1 MRGVTY
7 KTVEHLP
14 ESEVARRR
22 ADLEKKTGKWQAR
35 SLAAAFDHAAATYPD
50 RPYILA
56 ETGSSTYAEVQA
68 QSLDIAAGLVAAGVA
83 SGDRVALLVDNRPEY
98 AAIKFAIARVAAI
111 AVPLNYSYKADEIA
125 ERLAQ
130 SGASV
135 VITIDSSVATD
146 FLDVFDTLVPGWE
159 SGATSED
166 LPELRRVILV
176 DNSARPTALDLGS
189 LTSDEEDFAEVEAR
203 TAVIDPDSV
212 CDIVFT
218 SGTTGHAIGAE
229 LTHDMVLRSAYGSAY
244 HRAFDDGWRISFALP
259 LYHVFGY
266 IEGMLAALFVG
277 GAIAPLRIFNPK
289 TVLTVIQDFAINEV
303 LFVPTMT
310 VAVVDLAVKESFDL
324 SSLQSVFSAAAPAPV
339 WLWERVLSDLKPVM
353 VFTGYGQTE
362 VSAATAL
369 TLPGDEI
376 ETVAG
381 VVGTTKLGGAAATEH
396 PDGRL
401 AEYRTVDPFTGAPL
415 PAGETGELSVRGPQV
430 TRGYYRN
437 PERTAEALDAE
448 GWLRTG
454 DLGRVNEQGYLEL
467 GGRSS
472 ELFKVGGELVAPV
485 EVERVLTSIE
495 GVSQAFVAGIP
506 DELYGDIGWA
516 WVVPAE
522 GVELDPRAILAHCRQ
537 HLAAFKVPRGITVL
551 AASELPTTTTGKVQ
565 KYLLVQAHA
574 GD

>member
-1 MRGVTY
+1 M
-7 KTVEHLP
+7 EHLP
-14 ESEVARRR
+14 ETEVARRR
-22 ADLEKKTGKWQAR
+22 ARLEDITGKWQPR
-35 SLAAAFDHAAATYPD
+35 SLAVAFDEAAKAYPD
-50 RPYILA
+50 RPYVLA
-56 ETGSSTYAEVQA
+56 ESGSLTYSEVQA
-68 QSLDIAAGLVAAGVA
+68 RSIDIAAGLVALGVEA
-83 SGDRVALLVDNRPEY
+83 GDRIALLIDNRPEY
-98 AAIKFAIARVAAI
+98 AAIKFAVARIGAI
-111 AVPLNYSYKADEIA
+111 AVPLNYSYKADEIK
-125 ERLAQ
+125 ERLEQ
-130 SGASV
+130 SEASV
-135 VITIDSSVATD
+135 VISIDESLATN
-146 FLDVFDTLVPGWE
+146 FLDVFDSLTPGWE
-159 SGATSED
+159 DHPRSLD
-166 LPELRRVILV
+166 LPHLRHVLLV
-176 DNSARPTALDLGS
+176 DNSQRPAARTVAS
-189 LTSDEEDFAEVEAR
+189 LTSDEQDEDAVEQRLA
-203 TAVIDPDSV
+203 AVDPDAV

-244 HRAFDDGWRISFALP
+244 HRAFDDGWRISFPLP

-289 TVLTVIQDFAINEV
+289 TVLTLIQEFAINEV

-310 VAVVDLAVKESFDL
+310 VAVVDLAAKEHYDL

-376 ETVAG
+376 ETVAS
-381 VVGTTKLGGAAATEH
+381 VVGTTKLGGVAAAGST
-396 PDGRL
+396 DGRL

-415 PAGETGELSVRGPQV
+415 PAGETGELSVRGVQV
-430 TRGYYRN
+430 THGYFRN
-437 PERTAEALDAE
+437 PERTAEAVDAD

-454 DLGRVNEQGYLEL
+454 DLGRINEQGYLEL

-485 EVERVLTSIE
+485 EVERVLTAMP
-495 GVSQAFVAGIP
+495 GVSQAFVAGLP
-506 DELYGDIGWA
+506 NELYGDIGWA

-522 GVELDPRAILAHCRQ
+522 GATLDRREVLAHCRE
-537 HLAAFKVPRGITVL
+537 HLAPFKVPRGITVL
-551 AASELPTTTTGKVQ
+551 EASELPTTTTGKVQ
-565 KYLLVQAHA
+565 KYLLVQSQAER
-574 GD
+574 

>member
-1 MRGVTY
+1 M
-7 KTVEHLP
+7 
-14 ESEVARRR
+14 
-22 ADLEKKTGKWQAR
+22 
-35 SLAAAFDHAAATYPD
+35 
-50 RPYILA
+50 LA
-56 ETGSSTYAEVQA
+56 ESGSLSYAEVQA
-68 QSLDIAAGLVAAGVA
+68 RSLDLAAGLIALGVA
-83 SGDRVALLVDNRPEY
+83 VGDRVALLVDNRPEY
-98 AAIKFAIARVAAI
+98 AAIKFAIARVGAI
-111 AVPLNYSYKADEIA
+111 AVPLNYSYKSDEIT
-125 ERLAQ
+125 ERLQQ
-130 SGASV
+130 SAAAV
-135 VITIDSSVATD
+135 VITIDQSVATS
-146 FLDVFDTLVPGWE
+146 FLEVFDALVPGWE
-159 SGATSED
+159 TGAVTDD
-166 LPELRRVILV
+166 LPELKHVLLV
-176 DNSARPTALDLGS
+176 DNAARPSARSIGS
-189 LTSDEEDFAEVEAR
+189 LTSDEEDAEEVRSR
-203 TAVIDPDSV
+203 TAAIDPDAV

-266 IEGMLAALFVG
+266 IEGMLAAFFVG

-289 TVLTVIQDFAINEV
+289 TVLTIIQDFRINEV

-310 VAVVDLAVKESFDL
+310 VAVVDLAAKESFDL

-369 TLPGDEI
+369 TYPGDEI
-376 ETVAG
+376 ETVAE
-381 VVGTTKLGGAAATEH
+381 VVGATKLGGLAAEGTA
-396 PDGRL
+396 DGRL
-401 AEYRTVDPFTGAPL
+401 AEYRVVDPFTGEPL
-415 PAGETGELSVRGPQV
+415 PVGETGELSVRGPQV
-430 TRGYYRN
+430 THGYFRN
-437 PERTAEALDAE
+437 PERTAEAVDAD

-454 DLGRVNEQGYLEL
+454 DLGRINERGYLEL

-485 EVERVLTSIE
+485 EVERVLTGIE

-516 WVVPAE
+516 WVVPTE
-522 GVELDPRAILAHCRQ
+522 GSTLDTRAILAHLRE
-537 HLAAFKVPRGITVL
+537 HLAPFKVPRGVTVL

-565 KYLLVQAHA
+565 KYLLVQSHK
-574 GD
+574 